1 MKRARRNF
9 LAIAGGVA
17 VMLPTTKF
25 PTPAN
30 VYEHLKGLWSWYETE
45 DLLNGMPVRKSGVS
59 LRKGATFSVL
69 AASGKE
75 LMRLNPTAVRIWE
88 MCDGKNSP
96 AIMARIVSADRDVSL
111 GACLKDVIMA
121 LRTFKRQ
128 DLIVMA

>member
-17 VMLPTTKF
+17 VMLPITKS

-30 VYEHLKGLWSWYETE
+30 VYEHLQGLWSWYETE
-45 DLLNGMPVRKSGVS
+45 DLLNGMPVRQSGVS
-59 LRKGATFSVL
+59 LHKGDAFPVL
-69 AASGKE
+69 SGPGRG
-75 LMRLNPTAVRIWE
+75 LIRLNPTAVRIWE

-96 AIMARIVSADRDVSL
+96 ANIARTISENCDVSP
-111 GACLKDVIMA
+111 GVCFKDVIIA

-128 DLIVMA
+128 GLIVMT